1 MGKLSKY
8 IKKVEAVGDETL
20 VVNRARYL
28 KNLRELAKLRY
39 TVSKSKPKNKTKEQV
54 DIILRRVFKAYAVSS
69 YYIGSKFNS
78 GTFLQ
83 GLKVSK
89 IQPTV
94 LTLWKSRGEDN
105 A

>member
-39 TVSKSKPKNKTKEQV
+39 TVSKSKPKNKTKE
-54 DIILRRVFKAYAVSS
+54 
-69 YYIGSKFNS
+69 
-78 GTFLQ
+78 
-83 GLKVSK
+83 
-89 IQPTV
+89 
-94 LTLWKSRGEDN
+94 
-105 A
+105 